1 MSGIPLSF
9 TIRDHRTEHHH
20 YDLMLDVNGAPM
32 FWILPRGIPK
42 EEGERRLAVE
52 DNDGQIKPG
61 GIVEDGYGVGK
72 AEVWDSGTYEIKK
85 KTRSK
90 IEFEAKGKRLF
101 GRFILLL
108 PSWGRWCRK
117 RVWVLIRL

>member
-1 MSGIPLSF
+1 MS
-9 TIRDHRTEHHH
+9 
-20 YDLMLDVNGAPM
+20 
-32 FWILPRGIPK
+32 WILPRGIPK

-52 DNDGQIKPG
+52 DNGGQIKPG
-61 GIVEDGYGVGK
+61 DIVEDGYGVGR